1 MALRTPLCDL
11 LGIEHPIICAPFGP
25 WPQVELA
32 AAVSEAGGL
41 GSLGTAVRP
50 VEELQDDW
58 RRVRELTARP
68 FAINHT
74 RRPFDEEAFAASLEA
89 RPAVIS
95 FHIGEP
101 MDLIDRAHA
110 AGILWM
116 HQVGTADQA
125 RQALDA
131 GADVI
136 IAQGWEAGGNAGDVA
151 MSVLVPQVVDIA
163 GATPVVASGG
173 IGDGRGVAAALALGA
188 QGANVGTRFVASVEM
203 QTSEAWKQ
211 SIVAADATDAVK
223 VAFAASVMPPYT
235 EGAYTTMTPRTLRS
249 AFVDTWNADPEGAES
264 RKDELGGE
272 VMAAVRGGR
281 LEELLP
287 FTGQSAGL
295 VHEVR
300 PAAEIVDTLVRDAAE
315 ALEAAG
321 RRTTS

>member
-1 MALRTPLCDL
+1 MALHTPLCDL

-50 VEELQDDW
+50 VEALQDDW
-58 RRVRELTARP
+58 RRVRELTAKP

-74 RRPFDEEAFAASLEA
+74 RRPFDEAAFEASLDA
-89 RPAVIS
+89 RPTVIS

-101 MDLIDRAHA
+101 MDLVDRAHA

-116 HQVGTADQA
+116 HQVGTVDQA
-125 RQALDA
+125 QQALDA

-136 IAQGWEAGGNAGDVA
+136 IAQGWEAGGNAGEVA

-173 IGDGRGVAAALALGA
+173 IGDGRGLAAALALGA
-188 QGANVGTRFVASVEM
+188 QGANIGTRFVASVEM
-203 QTSEAWKQ
+203 QTSDAWKQ
-211 SIVAADATDAVK
+211 AIVAADATDAVK
-223 VAFAASVMPPYT
+223 VTFATSVMPPYT
-235 EGAYTTMTPRTLRS
+235 EGAYTTMTPRALRND
-249 AFVDTWNADPEGAES
+249 FIDTWNADPAGAES
-264 RKDELGGE
+264 QSDELGAE
-272 VMAAVRGGR
+272 VVAAVRSGT
-281 LEELLP
+281 LEDLLP
-287 FTGQSAGL
+287 LTGQSAGL

-300 PAAEIVDTLVRDAAE
+300 PAAEIVAALVREAEDALTAAE
-315 ALEAAG
+315 

>member
-1 MALRTPLCDL
+1 MALRTPLCDV

-25 WPQVELA
+25 WPEVDLA

-58 RRVRELTARP
+58 RRVRELTTKP

-74 RRPFDEEAFAASLEA
+74 RRPFDEEAFAASLDA

-116 HQVGTADQA
+116 HQVGTIDQA

-136 IAQGWEAGGNAGDVA
+136 IAQGWESGGNAGDVA

-163 GATPVVASGG
+163 GGTPVVASGG
-173 IGDGRGVAAALALGA
+173 IADGRGLAAALALGA

-203 QTSEAWKQ
+203 QASDAWKQ

-235 EGAYTTMTPRTLRS
+235 EGAYTTMSPRTLRND
-249 AFVDTWNADPEGAES
+249 FVDTWNADLAGAES
-264 RKDELGGE
+264 KRDELGAE
-272 VMAAVRGGR
+272 VMAAVRSGT
-281 LEELLP
+281 LEGLLP
-287 FTGQSAGL
+287 FTGQSAAL
-295 VHEVR
+295 VHEIR
-300 PAAEIVDTLVRDAAE
+300 PAAEIVDTFVREAEDA
-315 ALEAAG
+315 LRAAG
-321 RRTTS
+321 RHTAS

>member
-1 MALRTPLCDL
+1 VALHTPLCDL

-50 VEELQDDW
+50 VEALRDDW
-58 RRVRELTARP
+58 RRIRELTAKP

-74 RRPFDEEAFAASLEA
+74 RRPFDEAAFEASLEA

-101 MDLIDRAHA
+101 MDLVDRAHA

-116 HQVGTADQA
+116 HQVGTVDQA
-125 RQALDA
+125 QQALDA

-136 IAQGWEAGGNAGDVA
+136 IAQGWEAGGNAGEVA

-173 IGDGRGVAAALALGA
+173 IGDGRGLAAALALGA
-188 QGANVGTRFVASVEM
+188 QGANIGTRFVASVEM
-203 QTSEAWKQ
+203 RVSDAWKQ
-211 SIVAADATDAVK
+211 AIVAAAATDAIK
-223 VAFAASVMPPYT
+223 VTFATSVMPPYT
-235 EGAYTTMTPRTLRS
+235 EGAYTTMTPRALRNV
-249 AFVDTWNADPEGAES
+249 FIDTWNADPAGAES
-264 RKDELGGE
+264 QSDELGAE
-272 VMAAVRGGR
+272 VMAAVRRGA
-281 LEELLP
+281 LEDLLP

-300 PAAEIVDTLVRDAAE
+300 PAAEIVDTLIREAEDALTAAE
-315 ALEAAG
+315 